1 MQGVGA
7 APSREPRSTSGRP
20 SGAGFLLLVHFSG
33 ADPRRATRSPRSCSR
48 LSPVATNTPEQG
60 QKAFQGIPVPALG
73 QTTRAGLATPP
84 PPPRRGAWR
93 RSPPLRASEPRTA
106 GRTGGLLGFLSF
118 SRAATCYS
126 GDQASAAP
134 GIPSRS
140 RVAGGACHSP
150 WCQPRDPAACSWE
163 NGRRPWPGPSGRG
176 SSCGVLWAQS
186 RGGFSGLAPCPGGQP
201 GSGSPVLGPGK
212 PGGRAGPG
220 GRGGACLPGVGRRPR
235 A

>member
-1 MQGVGA
+1 MSHEARADGQAELASFSSSISREQTRVGQPVRPGLVLGCHLWPPTHLSRDKR
-7 APSREPRSTSGRP
+7 PSR
-20 SGAGFLLLVHFSG
+20 GF
-33 ADPRRATRSPRSCSR
+33 RSPRWVR
-48 LSPVATNTPEQG
+48 PPEPGSPP
-60 QKAFQGIPVPALG
+60 
-73 QTTRAGLATPP
+73 PP